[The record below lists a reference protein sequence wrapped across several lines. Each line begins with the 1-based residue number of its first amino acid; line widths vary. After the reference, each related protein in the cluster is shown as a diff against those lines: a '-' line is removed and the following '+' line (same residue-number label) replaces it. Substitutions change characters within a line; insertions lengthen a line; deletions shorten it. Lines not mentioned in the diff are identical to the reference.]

1 MSIAALN
8 YVGELMKSSG
18 IPYQFGEWV
27 GEIPDRYYVGEYME
41 DDSPTKEEDGSQGTT
56 FILNGWTRGN
66 PILFEQDK
74 ETIERFLPQSRMNQ
88 DGSCVAVFYLNAF
101 SVPTGDGTLKR
112 IQINLTI
119 KEWKVK

>member
-88 DGSCVAVFYLNAF
+88 DGSCVAVFYSNAL

-112 IQINLTI
+112 IQINLSI
-119 KEWKVK
+119 KEWKVI

>member
-27 GEIPDRYYVGEYME
+27 GEITDRYYVGEYME

-88 DGSCVAVFYLNAF
+88 DGSCVAVFYSNAF

-119 KEWKVK
+119 KEWKVI

>member
-88 DGSCVAVFYLNAF
+88 DGSCVAVFYSNAL

-119 KEWKVK
+119 KEWKVI

>member
-41 DDSPTKEEDGSQGTT
+41 T
-56 FILNGWTRGN
+56 LWTRA
-66 PILFEQDK
+66 QKADR
-74 ETIERFLPQSRMNQ
+74 ET
-88 DGSCVAVFYLNAF
+88 GC
-101 SVPTGDGTLKR
+101 
-112 IQINLTI
+112 
-119 KEWKVK
+119 

>member
-1 MSIAALN
+1 
-8 YVGELMKSSG
+8 
-18 IPYQFGEWV
+18 
-27 GEIPDRYYVGEYME
+27 ME

-88 DGSCVAVFYLNAF
+88 DGSCVAVFYSNAF